1 MKQKNIPHK
10 ERVQY
15 NNTNGKRPIERQTG
29 MTVSKQP
36 VSALQDQDLTQPSLA
51 DFSEMVARFYDGP
64 LAQEPSWKGSL
75 EAVRTFF
82 RANYAVSI
90 TRIPTSPGRSRTTSH
105 ITYSGVQNVP
115 DVNEFYN
122 ENFYAID
129 LFVNL
134 PQDKAFTAQDFV
146 SEEEWE
152 QNAFYQQFL
161 APMDVFHVLGVDM
174 CTADGGG
181 CQIRICR
188 PKSAA
193 NFSQLDKEYLELLV
207 VHMKR
212 CVELHAKQYETQSTN
227 QLFASVIDRLM
238 FGSVILDQYGFVLRQ
253 NKIAED
259 TIARKDG
266 LSITSGKVHA
276 LMERDNKE
284 LQTLITNAL
293 AVHSGDQ
300 PNIVQALSI
309 SRPKGDCPLG
319 ILVRNVTAE
328 SWVEGDRKAAVAILF
343 RDPLCAVET
352 SHDAVRRLFG
362 FTPAEAGLAMIL
374 ADGKTLDDAA
384 AELGVSMNTVRTHLK
399 SMFLKTSTT
408 RQTDL
413 VRMILGSVATI
424 C

>member
-1 MKQKNIPHK
+1 
-10 ERVQY
+10 
-15 NNTNGKRPIERQTG
+15 
-29 MTVSKQP
+29 MTVSNQ
-36 VSALQDQDLTQPSLA
+36 SDTTEQAEELTQPTLA

-75 EAVRTFF
+75 DAVRSFF
-82 RANYAVSI
+82 AANYAVSI
-90 TRIPTSPGRSRTTSH
+90 SRIPTSPGRSRTTSH
-105 ITYSGVQNVP
+105 ITYSGVQTVP

-122 ENFYAID
+122 DNYYAMD

-134 PQDKAFTAQDFV
+134 PQDKAYTVEDFV
-146 SEEEWE
+146 SEDEWE
-152 QNAFYQQFL
+152 KNAFYQQFL

-188 PKSAA
+188 PQNAPS
-193 NFSQLDKEYLELLV
+193 FSPLDKEYLELLV

-238 FGSVILDQYGFVLRQ
+238 FGSIMLDQYGFVLHQ

-259 TIARKDG
+259 TTARKDG
-266 LSITSGKVHA
+266 LSVTSGKVHA
-276 LMERDNKE
+276 LMENDNKE
-284 LQTLITNAL
+284 LQNLITNAL
-293 AVHSGDQ
+293 AVHSQDL
-300 PNIVQALSI
+300 PNIVKALSI
-309 SRPKGDCPLG
+309 SRPQGDCPLG

-374 ADGKTLDDAA
+374 ADGKTLDEAA